1 MQPPSGHA
9 PIDARLGSTVPC
21 MRAGRTLPMFP
32 LGSVLFP
39 HAQLPL
45 HVFEPRYRALAESCL
60 AGDGEFGVVLIE
72 RGSEVGGGD
81 TRFSVGTVARIVAAG
96 RLPDG
101 RYLLATEGTR
111 RLRVREWLPDDP
123 YPRAEI
129 ELLGEPGAPSDAGA
143 ARDDV
148 ERLLKRVLAMA
159 AELGDAPQS
168 IDVVL
173 DDDPAHAAF
182 EAAAAA
188 PIGPLDAQRLL
199 ELDDPRER
207 LAQLHALL
215 TDCESVFELRLS
227 GA

>member
-1 MQPPSGHA
+1 
-9 PIDARLGSTVPC
+9 
-21 MRAGRTLPMFP
+21 MFP

-45 HVFEPRYRALAESCL
+45 HVFEPRYRALAETCL

-81 TRFSVGTVARIVAAG
+81 TRFSVGTVARIAAAG

-123 YPRAEI
+123 YPRAEV
-129 ELLGEPGAPSDAGA
+129 ELVDEPGPPADARA
-143 ARDDV
+143 ARDEV
-148 ERLLKRVLAMA
+148 ERRLKRVLAMA
-159 AELGDAPQS
+159 AELGDSQPA
-168 IDVVL
+168 IDLVL
-173 DDDPAHAAF
+173 DDDPARASF

-199 ELDDPRER
+199 EMDDSGERLKELRALLDDCAAV
-207 LAQLHALL
+207 L
-215 TDCESVFELRLS
+215 ELRLS

>member
-1 MQPPSGHA
+1 
-9 PIDARLGSTVPC
+9 
-21 MRAGRTLPMFP
+21 MFP
-32 LGSVLFP
+32 LGNVLFP

-45 HVFEPRYRALAESCL
+45 HVFEPRYRALVETCL

-81 TRFSVGTVARIVAAG
+81 TRFSIGTVARIVAAG

-123 YPRAEI
+123 FPRAEV
-129 ELLGEPGAPSDAGA
+129 ELLDEPGSPGDARA
-143 ARDDV
+143 ARADV
-148 ERLLKRVLAMA
+148 ERLLKRVLAMS
-159 AELGDAPQS
+159 AEVGDAPTS

-173 DDDPAHAAF
+173 DDDPAQAAF

-207 LAQLHALL
+207 LAQLRSLL
-215 TDCESVFELRLS
+215 ADQAELLELRLS
-227 GA
+227 GT

>member
-1 MQPPSGHA
+1 
-9 PIDARLGSTVPC
+9 
-21 MRAGRTLPMFP
+21 MFP

-39 HAQLPL
+39 HAELPL
-45 HVFEPRYRALAESCL
+45 HVFEARYRALTEACL

-101 RYLLATEGTR
+101 RYLLATVGTR
-111 RLRVREWLPDDP
+111 RLRVREWLPDEP
-123 YPRAEI
+123 YPRAAV
-129 ELLGEPGAPSDAGA
+129 ELLGEHAPSADALD
-143 ARDDV
+143 ARADV

-159 AELGDAPQS
+159 AELGEAPRAVGV
-168 IDVVL
+168 DL
-173 DDDPAHAAF
+173 DDDPVQAGY

-199 ELDDPRER
+199 ELDDPGER
-207 LAQLHALL
+207 LAQLGGLL
-215 TDCESVFELRLS
+215 ADQAELLEARLTGS
-227 GA
+227 

>member
-1 MQPPSGHA
+1 
-9 PIDARLGSTVPC
+9 
-21 MRAGRTLPMFP
+21 MFP

-45 HVFEPRYRALAESCL
+45 HVFEPRYRALTEACL

-81 TRFSVGTVARIVAAG
+81 TRFSVGTVARIAAAG

-101 RYLLATEGTR
+101 RYLLAAVGTH
-111 RLRVREWLPDDP
+111 RLRVREWLDDDP
-123 YPRAEI
+123 FPRADV
-129 ELLGEPGAPSDAGA
+129 ELLDEPAPPADADEIRA
-143 ARDDV
+143 EV
-148 ERLLKRVLAMA
+148 ERLLVRVLAMS
-159 AELGDAPQS
+159 AELGESPPA
-168 IDVVL
+168 IDVEL
-173 DDDPAHAAF
+173 DDDVAQAAF

-199 ELDDPRER
+199 ELDDAGRR
-207 LAQLHALL
+207 LAELRDLL
-215 TDCESVFELRLS
+215 AAQAELLELRLS

>member
-1 MQPPSGHA
+1 
-9 PIDARLGSTVPC
+9 
-21 MRAGRTLPMFP
+21 MFP

-39 HAQLPL
+39 HAELPL
-45 HVFEPRYRALAESCL
+45 HVFEPRYRALTEACL

-81 TRFSVGTVARIVAAG
+81 TRFSVGTVARIVTAG

-101 RYLLATEGTR
+101 RYLLATVGTR
-111 RLRVREWLPDDP
+111 RLRVREWFPDDP
-123 YPRAEI
+123 YPRAEV
-129 ELLGEPGAPSDAGA
+129 ELLAEAAPPPDAHDVRA
-143 ARDDV
+143 DV

-159 AELGDAPQS
+159 AELGEVPQAVG
-168 IDVVL
+168 IEL
-173 DDDPAHAAF
+173 DYDPVQAGF

-199 ELDDPRER
+199 ELDDPGER
-207 LAQLHALL
+207 LGVLRGLL
-215 TDCESVFELRLS
+215 AEQAELLELRLS

>member
-1 MQPPSGHA
+1 
-9 PIDARLGSTVPC
+9 
-21 MRAGRTLPMFP
+21 MFP

-39 HAQLPL
+39 HAELPL
-45 HVFEPRYRALAESCL
+45 HVFEPRYRALTEACL

-101 RYLLATEGTR
+101 RYLLATVGTR

-123 YPRAEI
+123 YPRAEV
-129 ELLGEPGAPSDAGA
+129 ELLAEPAPTPDAHD
-143 ARDDV
+143 ARAEV

-159 AELGDAPQS
+159 AELGEAPQA
-168 IDVVL
+168 VGVEL
-173 DDDPAHAAF
+173 DDDPVQAGF

-199 ELDDPRER
+199 ELDDPSER
-207 LAQLHALL
+207 LAELRDLL
-215 TDCESVFELRLS
+215 GEQAELLELRLS